1 MAVKK
6 LLAFTRLIGLIR
18 QAPLLAVQTEQMVSN
33 PVREAAG
40 SIARTVWY
48 PDRQFTVPTITQY
61 ARSWRFI

>member
-6 LLAFTRLIGLIR
+6 LLAFTRLIGLLR

-48 PDRQFTVPTITQY
+48 PGRQFTGPTITQY